1 MVEAAILAPGF
12 VEAFQVLDCPGHHN
26 RVTGSS
32 AVGLLSFQLFRT
44 SSSTS
49 MSSARLLRLTPLQ
62 TVYSSP
68 YLVLLSFFSLA
79 YLSLVIP
86 LTFTFNQTQN
96 PTAKYIA
103 PEREKHTLLIQ
114 VYIFTW
120 ILLLFS
126 TIAVARA
133 KVGGLYVVT
142 VWNTGVWIA
151 CLLAAVEGM
160 MLPVPHGGPRVR
172 FHNAHPHHHHEL
184 EDQDAD
190 DDEDNQD
197 RRQPPTEATP
207 LIGHSR
213 ASLRKPQEGGV
224 VGWWIVHLLLT
235 IPAPVLLIAQM
246 GSLLLDSLP
255 QTLADGSPASVGK
268 PSSFHMSN
276 CEADI
281 VMS

>member
-1 MVEAAILAPGF
+1 MAEAAILAPGS
-12 VEAFQVLDCPGHHN
+12 VETFQVLDCPGHHN

-32 AVGLLSFQLFRT
+32 GVGLLGFQLFRT
-44 SSSTS
+44 SLSTS
-49 MSSARLLRLTPLQ
+49 ISSARLLRLTRLQ

-68 YLVLLSFFSLA
+68 YLVLFSFFSLA

-86 LTFTFNQTQN
+86 LTFTFTQTQS
-96 PTAKYIA
+96 PTAKYIG

-114 VYIFTW
+114 VYVFTW

-133 KVGGLYVVT
+133 QVGGLYVVT

-151 CLLAAVEGM
+151 CVLAAVEGM
-160 MLPVPHGGPRVR
+160 MLPVPQDGPRVR
-172 FHNAHPHHHHEL
+172 FHNSHHHHHHEL
-184 EDQDAD
+184 EEDQDD
-190 DDEDNQD
+190 DDNQEQ
-197 RRQPPTEATP
+197 RQPPTEATP

-213 ASLRKPQEGGV
+213 TSLRKPQEGGV

-255 QTLADGSPASVGK
+255 QTLADGSPAYVGK
-268 PSSFHMSN
+268 PSSFHISS
-276 CEADI
+276 CEADM